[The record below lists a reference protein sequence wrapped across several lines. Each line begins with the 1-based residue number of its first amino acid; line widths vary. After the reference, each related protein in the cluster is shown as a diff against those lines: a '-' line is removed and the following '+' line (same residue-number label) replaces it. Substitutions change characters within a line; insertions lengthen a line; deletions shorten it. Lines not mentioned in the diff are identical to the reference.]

1 MMKDEIQKILDNE
14 SSEFFESFC
23 EVLMKEINS
32 DDEPYHKKGRQ
43 LFKSLLNCSDPDDL
57 LMSLCGWTLST
68 LIGKAKLNDEE
79 NG

>member
-1 MMKDEIQKILDNE
+1 MTKDEIQTILDNE
-14 SSEFFESFC
+14 SSEFFEQFC
-23 EVLMKEINS
+23 YVLMNEIKS
-32 DDEPYHKKGRQ
+32 DDESYHKKGRQ